1 MTNRSG
7 ERWQGQNTSWKKV
20 IQSKDNVSNKSSNRR
35 DKFIEEN
42 KEVRYE
48 GQQSDKSNRENKT
61 SPDENI
67 KR

>member
-1 MTNRSG
+1 MANRSG
-7 ERWQGQNTSWKKV
+7 ERWQGQNASWKKV
-20 IQSKDNVSNKSSNRR
+20 IQNKDNVSSKSSNRR

>member
-7 ERWQGQNTSWKKV
+7 KRWQGQNTSWKKV

-35 DKFIEEN
+35 DKFIKEN

>member
-1 MTNRSG
+1 M
-7 ERWQGQNTSWKKV
+7 